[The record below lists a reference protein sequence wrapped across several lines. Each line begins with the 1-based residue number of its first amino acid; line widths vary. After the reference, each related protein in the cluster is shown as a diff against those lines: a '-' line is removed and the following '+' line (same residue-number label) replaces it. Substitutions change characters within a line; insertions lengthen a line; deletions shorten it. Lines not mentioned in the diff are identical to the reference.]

1 MDSILLA
8 VVLGLLSLA
17 FVLQPL
23 YTSARATRRSKLTTL
38 HNENDDVASPVV
50 SRGVSLPPPFP
61 PPSAPYSLPVSPT
74 TDLAIS
80 TETGQTGESGETGQ
94 TEREQAARAA
104 LHEVELDYQ
113 LGNITEA
120 DYRALRE
127 RYTRRALRELK
138 ARYDHEQ
145 ELDDLIEQQ
154 LQSLKEQDE
163 QIS

>member
-1 MDSILLA
+1 MVGIVVA

-23 YTSARATRRSKLTTL
+23 YTGARATRRGKLTTL
-38 HNENDDVASPVV
+38 DNENDSMTSTISSIPA
-50 SRGVSLPPPFP
+50 
-61 PPSAPYSLPVSPT
+61 PSAS
-74 TDLAIS
+74 A
-80 TETGQTGESGETGQ
+80 ESGQ

-138 ARYDHEQ
+138 ARYDREQ

-154 LQSLKEQDE
+154 VRQLREQDE
-163 QIS
+163 QVT

>member
-1 MDSILLA
+1 MVGIVVA

-23 YTSARATRRSKLTTL
+23 YTGARATRHGKLTTL
-38 HNENDDVASPVV
+38 HDEDDSISAPVV
-50 SRGVSLPPPFP
+50 SKGGSLPPPFSASTISSIP
-61 PPSAPYSLPVSPT
+61 APSAS
-74 TDLAIS
+74 A
-80 TETGQTGESGETGQ
+80 ESGQ

-138 ARYDHEQ
+138 ARYDREQ

-154 LQSLKEQDE
+154 VRQLREQDE
-163 QIS
+163 QVT

>member
-1 MDSILLA
+1 MDGILLA

-23 YTSARATRRSKLTTL
+23 YTGARATKRGKLSL
-38 HNENDDVASPVV
+38 PHSENDSIASPV
-50 SRGVSLPPPFP
+50 SPRAEQDA
-61 PPSAPYSLPVSPT
+61 SAEVGET
-74 TDLAIS
+74 RETRE
-80 TETGQTGESGETGQ
+80 TRETGQAEQ
-94 TEREQAARAA
+94 EQAARAA

-127 RYTRRALRELK
+127 RYTRRALRALK
-138 ARYDHEQ
+138 VRYDREQ

-154 LQSLKEQDE
+154 LQRLKEQDE
-163 QIS
+163 RIT

>member
-8 VVLGLLSLA
+8 VALGLLSLA

-23 YTSARATRRSKLTTL
+23 YSARTGRRGKLTQE
-38 HNENDDVASPVV
+38 ENDTMAS
-50 SRGVSLPPPFP
+50 S
-61 PPSAPYSLPVSPT
+61 VSPT
-74 TDLAIS
+74 SAASDSIQS
-80 TETGQTGESGETGQ
+80 GQ

-138 ARYDHEQ
+138 ARYDREQ
-145 ELDDLIEQQ
+145 ELDELIERQ
-154 LQSLKEQDE
+154 LQRLKEEDE
-163 QIS
+163 QNT

>member
-23 YTSARATRRSKLTTL
+23 YTGARASRQGKLTTL
-38 HNENDDVASPVV
+38 SSKDASVTSPI
-50 SRGVSLPPPFP
+50 SPAASTSEPQT
-61 PPSAPYSLPVSPT
+61 SAE
-74 TDLAIS
+74 I
-80 TETGQTGESGETGQ
+80 GETGE
-94 TEREQAARAA
+94 TEREQVARAA

-120 DYRALRE
+120 DYRVLRE

-138 ARYDHEQ
+138 ARYDREQ
-145 ELDDLIEQQ
+145 ELDDRIEQQ
-154 LQSLKEQDE
+154 LQRLKEQDE
-163 QIS
+163 HIT

>member
-23 YTSARATRRSKLTTL
+23 YSGARASRRNKLTTL
-38 HNENDDVASPVV
+38 HTEDDSMASPVV
-50 SRGVSLPPPFP
+50 SRDASLPPPWYSHLP
-61 PPSAPYSLPVSPT
+61 PPFSSSPDLEFETSA
-74 TDLAIS
+74 
-80 TETGQTGESGETGQ
+80 ESGQ

-138 ARYDHEQ
+138 ARYDREQ

-154 LQSLKEQDE
+154 VRQLREQDE
-163 QIS
+163 QIT

>member
-1 MDSILLA
+1 MGAILLA

-23 YTSARATRRSKLTTL
+23 YAGMRTTKRGKLASL
-38 HNENDDVASPVV
+38 HSEDDSTASPVV
-50 SRGVSLPPPFP
+50 SRGVSLPPN
-61 PPSAPYSLPVSPT
+61 LDV
-74 TDLAIS
+74 
-80 TETGQTGESGETGQ
+80 SGETGQ

-138 ARYDHEQ
+138 ARYDREQ

-154 LQSLKEQDE
+154 LHQLREQDE
-163 QIS
+163 QIT

>member
-1 MDSILLA
+1 MIGILLA

-23 YTSARATRRSKLTTL
+23 YAARTTRRNKLITL
-38 HNENDDVASPVV
+38 HNEDDGMALILS
-50 SRGVSLPPPFP
+50 
-61 PPSAPYSLPVSPT
+61 SAPASS
-74 TDLAIS
+74 AS
-80 TETGQTGESGETGQ
+80 TESGQ

-138 ARYDHEQ
+138 ARYDREQ

-154 LQSLKEQDE
+154 VQRLKEQDE
-163 QIS
+163 QST